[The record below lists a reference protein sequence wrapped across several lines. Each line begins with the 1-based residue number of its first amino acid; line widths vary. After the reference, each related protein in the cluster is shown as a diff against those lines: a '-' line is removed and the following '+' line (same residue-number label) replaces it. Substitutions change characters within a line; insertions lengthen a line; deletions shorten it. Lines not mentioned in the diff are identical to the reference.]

1 MIVFMVVEVVQFFE
15 EFKMNFLIQ
24 LIKVMFEN
32 RFLEGI
38 EFLSF
43 VILDGKVG

>member
-1 MIVFMVVEVVQFFE
+1 
-15 EFKMNFLIQ
+15 
-24 LIKVMFEN
+24 MFEN

-43 VILDGKVG
+43 VILDGKVGWSFVID